1 MDDRSVDRETV
12 ERTKGKLMQKAADK
26 RAESERS
33 TGGGG
38 DSGVARARK
47 RFEENRRLQGAE

>member
-26 RAESERS
+26 RAEKERS
-33 TGGGG
+33 TEDVDG
-38 DSGVARARK
+38 GVARARK
-47 RFEENRRLQGAE
+47 RFEENRRLQGVG

>member
-26 RAESERS
+26 RAEKERS
-33 TGGGG
+33 TDDANG
-38 DSGVARARK
+38 GVARARK
-47 RFEENRRLQGAE
+47 RFEENRRLQGVG

>member
-26 RAESERS
+26 RAEKERS
-33 TGGGG
+33 TEGG
-38 DSGVARARK
+38 DGGVARARK